1 MTQVLAVEFPCCLRR
16 LKPTCVRWKKIA
28 LELPQVSKFVLDPAW
43 RLNVRRGFKT
53 KLNYTMIYVGGEL
66 KDFPPI

>member
-1 MTQVLAVEFPCCLRR
+1 MLLAAIEAHL
-16 LKPTCVRWKKIA
+16 CVRWKKIA

-53 KLNYTMIYVGGEL
+53 KLNYAMIYVGGEL
-66 KDFPPI
+66 KDFSPI